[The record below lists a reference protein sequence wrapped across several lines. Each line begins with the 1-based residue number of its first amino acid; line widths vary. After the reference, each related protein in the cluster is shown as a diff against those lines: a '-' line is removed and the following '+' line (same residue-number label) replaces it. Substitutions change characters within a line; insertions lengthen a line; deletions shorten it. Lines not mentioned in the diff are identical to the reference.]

1 MPPTP
6 SCELPT
12 FVVADAMVGA
22 SDEHARM
29 DIRYYTHLA
38 EGMAIPIVMGE
49 AVREACGCEVRAA
62 MIARQQVSP
71 SSRAQGGQM

>member
-38 EGMAIPIVMGE
+38 EGMAIPTVMGE
-49 AVREACGCEVRAA
+49 AVHQSLSLTRACALGFGEKIVPR
-62 MIARQQVSP
+62 
-71 SSRAQGGQM
+71 